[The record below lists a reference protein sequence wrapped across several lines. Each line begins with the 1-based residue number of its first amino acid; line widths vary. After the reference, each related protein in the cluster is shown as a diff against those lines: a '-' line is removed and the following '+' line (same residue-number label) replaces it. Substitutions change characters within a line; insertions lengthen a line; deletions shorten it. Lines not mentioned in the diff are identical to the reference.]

1 MSDPPTL
8 TPAQGSGFFAA
19 EYVLGV
25 LDSEERRRA
34 QRRLAHD
41 PAFAGEVAFWEERL
55 GGFADS
61 VEPIEPPA
69 QAWKRIARAL
79 RIPESGA
86 PRENLWRSL
95 AFWRSFAIG
104 AAALTAAS
112 IGVLTFI
119 EISPPPR
126 PPLVAAL
133 AGAAGEPS
141 FLAAVNAG
149 GTNLTVVPAVLVP
162 GADAQ
167 HSVELWL
174 IPAGDTT
181 PQALG
186 LIEASRPVRLD
197 VPRELAARLTAE
209 AALAV
214 SIEPLGGSQTG
225 LPTGP
230 VVASGKLASL

>member
-1 MSDPPTL
+1 MSDDPTL
-8 TPAQGSGFFAA
+8 APAQGDGLTAA

-25 LDSEERRRA
+25 LDPGERRRA

-41 PAFAGEVAFWEERL
+41 QAFANEVAFWNERL
-55 GGFADS
+55 GAFADS
-61 VEPIEPPA
+61 VEPVHPPPEI
-69 QAWKRIARAL
+69 WRRIARSL
-79 RIPESGA
+79 RIPDSAA
-86 PRENLWRSL
+86 PRESLWQSL

-104 AAALTAAS
+104 AAALAAAS
-112 IGVLTFI
+112 IGILTFN

-133 AGAAGEPS
+133 AGTAGQPS
-141 FLAAVNAG
+141 FLAAVNAR
-149 GTNLTVVPAVLVP
+149 GTNLTVVPAALVP

-174 IPAGDTT
+174 LPAGDTT
-181 PQALG
+181 PRALG

-197 VPRELAARLTAE
+197 VPRELTPRLTAE

-214 SIEPLGGSQTG
+214 SIEPLGGSKTG
-225 LPTGP
+225 RPTGP

>member
-1 MSDPPTL
+1 MSDPPAL
-8 TPAQGSGFFAA
+8 TPAQGYRLIAA

-25 LDSEERRRA
+25 LDPQERRRA
-34 QRRLAHD
+34 QQRLAHD
-41 PAFAGEVAFWEERL
+41 QPFASEVAFWEERL

-61 VEPIEPPA
+61 VEPIAPPA
-69 QAWKRIARAL
+69 HTWRRIARSL
-79 RIPESGA
+79 RIPDPGA
-86 PRENLWRSL
+86 PPENLWQSL

-133 AGAAGEPS
+133 AGAAGQPS
-141 FLAAVNAG
+141 FLAAVNG
-149 GTNLTVVPAVLVP
+149 GGANLTVVPGVPVP
-162 GADAQ
+162 GAFAQ
-167 HSVELWL
+167 HSMELWL
-174 IPAGDTT
+174 IPAGDAT
-181 PQALG
+181 PHALG

-197 VPRELAARLTAE
+197 VPRELAARVTAQ
-209 AALAV
+209 AALEV
-214 SIEPLGGSQTG
+214 SLEPLGGSKTG

-230 VVASGKLASL
+230 VVASGKLAGP